1 MPDPSSRALAPSR
14 ALPLLVA
21 PLLLG
26 CPPVTPE
33 TELGYVPPAFQ
44 CTAVN
49 VARWRAAAPLPPA
62 APAEVPPAAGH
73 MTEAAAQAKRLFD
86 GERWPEA
93 GAALE
98 AVARGDHGDDE
109 GNRQLA
115 EYYLAIALYRQSRT
129 RESAERFAA
138 IARRPGHLKHAET
151 LLWLGK
157 LAAKPDSAAFLAPRD
172 FTTYTAPDVER
183 FRNAHQMS
191 LWYQLSYLVAIG
203 GLSEG
208 GRDDVAELLR
218 ASARGGPF
226 ADAARSCLGAYGV
239 R

>member
-1 MPDPSSRALAPSR
+1 MGHPPHRALASCP
-14 ALPLLVA
+14 ALAVLFA
-21 PLLLG
+21 PLLG

-33 TELGYVPPAFQ
+33 TETGYVPPAFQ

-49 VARWRAAAPLPPA
+49 VARWRGAAPLPPA
-62 APAEVPPAAGH
+62 EAPGQLRPAAGQ
-73 MTEAAAQAKRLFD
+73 MSEGAAKAKRLFD

-98 AVARGDHGDDE
+98 AVARGDHGDDA

-115 EYYLAIALYRQSRT
+115 EYHLAVALYRQNRV
-129 RESAERFAA
+129 RESAERFGA
-138 IARRPGHLKHAET
+138 IASRPSHLKHPET

-157 LAAKPDSAAFLAPRD
+157 LASKPDSAAFLAPRD

-183 FRNAHQMS
+183 FRNPHQMTF
-191 LWYQLSYLVAIG
+191 WYQLSYLVAIG

-218 ASARGGPF
+218 GSARGGPF
-226 ADAARSCLGAYGV
+226 ADAARSCLAAYGV